1 MPSRKTHRAVRTVRF
16 ALSSTY
22 ARRCDTVT
30 ICRDASFRVRWS
42 LPASRKFWTVS
53 NLRTRLS
60 EALKDALR
68 AKDETRVSTVRL
80 LLAGIKDRDI
90 AARPSGNATGISDQ
104 EILNFCQSAIKQRQD
119 SIAMFEQGNRKDLA
133 DKENAEIAVIKTFLP
148 QQFGDAEIADL
159 AEQEIAATGAAGMKD
174 MGKVMTALR
183 AKYAGQMDFGK
194 ASNVVKG
201 LLG

>member
-133 DKENAEIAVIKTFLP
+133 DKENAEIAV
-148 QQFGDAEIADL
+148 L
-159 AEQEIAATGAAGMKD
+159 AKQEIAATGAAGMKD

>member
-1 MPSRKTHRAVRTVRF
+1 MVPSRK
-16 ALSSTY
+16 
-22 ARRCDTVT
+22 
-30 ICRDASFRVRWS
+30 
-42 LPASRKFWTVS
+42 RKFWNVS

-60 EALKDALR
+60 EALKDSMR
-68 AKDETRVSTVRL
+68 AKDETRVATVRL
-80 LLAGIKDRDI
+80 MLAGIKDRDI
-90 AARPSGNATGISDQ
+90 AARPSGNKDGIGDA
-104 EILNFCQSAIKQRQD
+104 EILNFLQSAIKQRMD
-119 SIAMFEQGNRKDLA
+119 SITMFQQGNRQDLV

-148 QQFGDAEIADL
+148 QQFGDAEITDL
-159 AEQEIAATGAAGMKD
+159 AKQEIAAVGAAGMKD